1 MRRNLFLVLALVLAV
16 ASGAFAQGS
25 QTGTL
30 SGTVLSSDRQPL
42 PGVTVGVKSPS
53 LLGTRS
59 AVTDANGGYIFKAL
73 PPGTY
78 KVTYDLAGFA
88 TVEKTVTVALGSTV
102 PADATMKVATVQET
116 VTVTAET
123 PTPLSTTQ
131 VGANLQKE
139 TVDTL
144 ATGRTIQGIAT
155 ARSGPH
161 HEHPERRAALDR
173 GQLRLRQRLPARRRR
188 HQRQPVRK
196 RQRPLHRGRD
206 RGDPGPDLGHLRRVR
221 PLQRRRRQRHH
232 QAGRQ
237 PVLGQRA
244 RELQQPLVA
253 GRDAVREGQRHR
265 ARGQDQQ
272 VLRGDHRGAHHQGPA
287 LVLRGRPQGREPT
300 PQATS
305 AESGIPFSQL
315 RDQKRY
321 EGKLSGAINPNHT
334 LSATYTKVD
343 DKIFRTPFGAGVE
356 IDPIHTAYNGEQ
368 PNELFNANYNGVL
381 KPNLFAELQYS
392 RKKFSFQNSG
402 GTSKNL
408 VDSPILALTTGFFA
422 YNAPYFDATDPEDRN
437 NRQIAASLSYFAS
450 TSSLGKHDIK
460 VGYENY
466 RSTRTG
472 GNSQSSTDW
481 VFYADWPTDANG
493 KPVFDSNGYVIP
505 VFSTGD
511 NYAINYQ
518 AVRGAQIDLTTQAV
532 YVNDRWTLNN
542 HWSFNLGARAE
553 WAGARPRAGSSR
565 STRAASSRAWA
576 RPSTRKGDGKFKLD
590 ATYSHYA
597 GKYSE
602 TQFAANTN
610 VGNPDAIYYLYT
622 GPSGQGRS
630 FAPGFDLANYTE
642 VFGGSFATANVFYD
656 SNIKSPITKE
666 WTAAA
671 GMQLGSKGYIKA
683 IYTHRNVT
691 DFVQIF
697 VNTSTGTTNVVK
709 DGVDF
714 GTFSNQL
721 WSNTNDGQRKYDGL
735 QFQTAYRLTSRWNFS
750 GNYTLQINNDGN
762 QEGEGTN
769 TPGTPSYF
777 SGFYPEI
784 FNEARTYPIGRLNG
798 YQKHRAR
805 AWTTYD
811 LGLGRA
817 GNLNAGLL
825 WRLDTGSTYSIRST
839 GRAFSTI
846 QRTIAAALYPDLP
859 GTTQSYFYSEG
870 RGSRAI
876 RDRVA
881 LRPVAHLRPAHLQ
894 EAQHLGQGRDAQHV
908 QLHAAHQP
916 QHHGGPRPQQP
927 ARFAG
932 APDRLHQG
940 RQLRQGNGH
949 GQLPVPAR
957 VLRLGGPAL
966 LVARSFVAHRRGG
979 RMAAPPFFFLT
990 PRNWK

>member
-42 PGVTVGVKSPS
+42 PGVTVSVKSPS

-102 PADATMKVATVQET
+102 PADASMKVATVQET

-131 VGANLQKE
+131 VGANIQKE

-155 ARSGPH
+155 LAPGLTTNTPNGNQLSIAGSFAYDNVFLLDGVDINDNLFGSPNSVFIEDAIEETQVLTSGISAEYGRFSGGVINAITKRGGNQFSGSVRGNFSKPSWRDETPFEQQQGIERSDTLSKFWEGTLGGPIVK
-161 HEHPERRAALDR
+161 DR
-173 GQLRLRQRLPARRRR
+173 LWFFG
-188 HQRQPVRK
+188 
-196 RQRPLHRGRD
+196 
-206 RGDPGPDLGHLRRVR
+206 
-221 PLQRRRRQRHH
+221 
-232 QAGRQ
+232 AGRKTNAETQ
-237 PVLGQRA
+237 S
-244 RELQQPLVA
+244 
-253 GRDAVREGQRHR
+253 
-265 ARGQDQQ
+265 
-272 VLRGDHRGAHHQGPA
+272 
-287 LVLRGRPQGREPT
+287 
-300 PQATS
+300 TS
-305 AESGIPFSQL
+305 AESGIPFTQVQ
-315 RDQKRY
+315 DEKRY
-321 EGKLSGAINPNHT
+321 EVKLSGAINPNHT
-334 LSATYTKVD
+334 LSATYTNVSNSV
-343 DKIFRTPFGAGVE
+343 FRTSFGAGVE
-356 IDPIHTAYNGEQ
+356 IDPDHTSYTQ
-368 PNELFNANYNGVL
+368 QLPNSLFAATYNGVL
-381 KPNLFAELQYS
+381 KPNLFMEVQYS
-392 RKKFSFQNSG
+392 RKTFSFEDGG
-402 GTSKNL
+402 GTLKDL
-408 VDSPILALTTGFFA
+408 VDSPILALTTGFYA

-450 TSSLGKHDIK
+450 TTSLGKHDIK

-481 VFYADWPTDANG
+481 VFYADWPTDADG
-493 KPVFDSNGYVIP
+493 KPVFDSNGYVVP

-553 WAGARPRAGSSR
+553 WAGGKATGGIEPVNASRIVPRLG
-565 STRAASSRAWA
+565 ASFD
-576 RPSTRKGDGKFKLD
+576 PKGDGRFKLD

-610 VGNPDAIYYLYT
+610 VGNPDAIYYAYS

-642 VFGGSFATANVFYD
+642 IFGGSFATANVFYD
-656 SNIKSPITKE
+656 NNVKSPITKE

-671 GMQLGSKGYIKA
+671 GMQLGSKGYLKA

-691 DFVQIF
+691 DFVQVF
-697 VNTSTGTTNVVK
+697 VNTSTGTTDVVK

-714 GTFSNQL
+714 GTFSNRL
-721 WSNTNDGQRKYDGL
+721 WSNTSDGQRKYDGI
-735 QFQTAYRLTSRWNFS
+735 QFQSAYRLTQHWNFS
-750 GNYTLQINNDGN
+750 GNYTHQFTNDGN

-769 TPGTPSYF
+769 TPGSPSYF

-784 FNEARTYPIGRLNG
+784 FNEARTYPIGHLNG

-811 LGLGRA
+811 LGLGRV

-825 WRLDTGSTYSIRST
+825 WRFDTGSTYSIRST

-846 QRTIAAALYPDLP
+846 QRTIAGALYPDLP
-859 GTTQSYFYSEG
+859 GSSQSYFYSEG
-870 RGSRAI
+870 RGS
-876 RDRVA
+876 
-881 LRPVAHLRPAHLQ
+881 
-894 EAQHLGQGRDAQHV
+894 
-908 QLHAAHQP
+908 
-916 QHHGGPRPQQP
+916 QQYETASLFDLSLTYDLP
-927 ARFAG
+927 LYKKLNFWVKGEMRNMFNSTPLIAYNTTV
-932 APDRLHQG
+932 APDPNSPLDSLG
-940 RQLRQGNGH
+940 LRTGYTKGANFGKGTTTSH
-949 GQLPVPAR
+949 YPFPR
-957 VLRLGGPAL
+957 EF
-966 LVARSFVAHRRGG
+966 FVAVGLR
-979 RMAAPPFFFLT
+979 F
-990 PRNWK
+990 